1 MTGSPGS
8 PPGYRFQAAGR
19 GSNPAARAIP
29 IRETCAPSVLKMLR
43 AYAGFFTQAMSAAL
57 LTD

>member
-1 MTGSPGS
+1 LATDSHGQQ
-8 PPGYRFQAAGR
+8 RVA